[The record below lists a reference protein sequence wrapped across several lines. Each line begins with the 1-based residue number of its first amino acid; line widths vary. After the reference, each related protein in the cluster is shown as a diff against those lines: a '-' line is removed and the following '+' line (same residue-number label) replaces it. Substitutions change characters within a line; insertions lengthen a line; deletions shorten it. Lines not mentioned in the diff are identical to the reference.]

1 MTIRSYIS
9 SLTPVFEPRRYRT
22 WFFVAELPEG
32 QRTRDVSSESESV
45 TWLPVMHAV
54 RAVEQ
59 QELVMLPPTYL
70 TSLEVSH
77 FAGPAEVVEAAHG
90 RTAEMHT
97 PGVVPFDGGWTL
109 SIPTHLR
116 PVLAARHP
124 GSDVG

>member
-1 MTIRSYIS
+1 MRSVQVS
-9 SLTPVFEPRRYRT
+9 RL
-22 WFFVAELPEG
+22 EG
-32 QRTRDVSSESESV
+32 PSGV
-45 TWLPVMHAV
+45 
-54 RAVEQ
+54 
-59 QELVMLPPTYL
+59 
-70 TSLEVSH
+70 
-77 FAGPAEVVEAAHG
+77 EVVEAAHG